1 MFDPDSRSA
10 YAARSM
16 SMTRR
21 TVVTGSFALLVAP
34 LFARAQGT
42 QRVPRVGIVGPTS
55 AVMAWHQM
63 DALREGLRA
72 LGYIE
77 GQNIAIEERWAD
89 GKLERLGDLIADLQ
103 RSKVDVIVVGAATG
117 ARAAKQAATMTP
129 VVFVAVT
136 DPIGSGIVKSL
147 ARPGGNL
154 TGTSLVIGEDLAGKW
169 VELAKETLPRAAS
182 IAALGDTGHPMTG
195 RYMSAIEAAARTL
208 GLRLQILEMR
218 SGADL
223 ESVLSSITRMPS
235 DVLIVTASPL
245 FGFHRKTIADFA
257 LRRRLPT
264 LSYDRQFVVDGILM
278 SYGPSIAEAYR
289 VTAIYIDRILKGA
302 KPADLPVEQPTKFEL
317 FINRKT
323 AKALGL
329 TIPPSL
335 LLRADHVIE

>member
-1 MFDPDSRSA
+1 
-10 YAARSM
+10 M

-42 QRVPRVGIVGPTS
+42 QRIPRVGIVGPTS
-55 AVMAWHQM
+55 AVMARHQM

-136 DPIGSGIVKSL
+136 DPVGSGIVASL

-154 TGTSLVIGEDLAGKW
+154 TGTSLLIGEELAGKW
-169 VELAKETLPRAAS
+169 VELAKEALPRIS
-182 IAALGDTGHPMTG
+182 TLAALGDSTHPATGVYVRGM
-195 RYMSAIEAAARTL
+195 EAAARN
-208 GLRLQILEMR
+208 LRLSLLVSEVHR
-218 SGADL
+218 SADVEVVLSNLPKTSGA
-223 ESVLSSITRMPS
+223 
-235 DVLIVTASPL
+235 LIITASPL
-245 FGFHRKTIADFA
+245 FGAQRK
-257 LRRRLPT
+257 R
-264 LSYDRQFVVDGILM
+264 
-278 SYGPSIAEAYR
+278 IAELALAR
-289 VTAIYIDRILKGA
+289 GI
-302 KPADLPVEQPTKFEL
+302 PV
-317 FINRKT
+317 
-323 AKALGL
+323 
-329 TIPPSL
+329 
-335 LLRADHVIE
+335 

>member
-1 MFDPDSRSA
+1 
-10 YAARSM
+10 M

-42 QRVPRVGIVGPTS
+42 QRIPRVGIVGPTS
-55 AVMAWHQM
+55 AVMARHQM

-147 ARPGGNL
+147 ARPGGN
-154 TGTSLVIGEDLAGKW
+154 
-169 VELAKETLPRAAS
+169 
-182 IAALGDTGHPMTG
+182 MTG
-195 RYMSAIEAAARTL
+195 QSILAPELSAKRLGLIKEIVAGTAQSRWFGIART
-208 GLRLQILEMR
+208 RPINCSIER
-218 SGADL
+218 STRQHRRS
-223 ESVLSSITRMPS
+223 ES
-235 DVLIVTASPL
+235 
-245 FGFHRKTIADFA
+245 G
-257 LRRRLPT
+257 
-264 LSYDRQFVVDGILM
+264 
-278 SYGPSIAEAYR
+278 
-289 VTAIYIDRILKGA
+289 
-302 KPADLPVEQPTKFEL
+302 
-317 FINRKT
+317 
-323 AKALGL
+323 
-329 TIPPSL
+329 
-335 LLRADHVIE
+335 